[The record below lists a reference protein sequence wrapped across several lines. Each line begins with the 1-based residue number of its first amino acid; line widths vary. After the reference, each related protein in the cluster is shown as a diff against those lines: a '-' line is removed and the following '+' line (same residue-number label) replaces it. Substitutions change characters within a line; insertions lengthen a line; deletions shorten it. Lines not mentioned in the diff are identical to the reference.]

1 MKTEL
6 KLNSEHLFGLATLEI
21 NAVWIKQYFFLYCL
35 NTTVFQLSNFNIVT
49 VIAVQKNVCR
59 TARNGQMFTFTNVI
73 AVSLLL
79 LPFTCNSVFYF
90 NIGKK
95 LWRHISFSSA
105 CFFITR
111 NILVMMI
118 RFACYHLLL
127 VSNSAFVTNSQY
139 FGTIQ
144 TNTTII

>member
-6 KLNSEHLFGLATLEI
+6 KLNSEHLFGLAILEI
-21 NAVWIKQYFFLYCL
+21 NAIWIMQYFFLYCL

-49 VIAVQKNVCR
+49 VIAVQKNVCL
-59 TARNGQMFTFTNVI
+59 TARNVQMFTFTNVI

-79 LPFTCNSVFYF
+79 LPFTSNSFFYF

-95 LWRHISFSSA
+95 LWRHISFSSTY
-105 CFFITR
+105 FSITR

-118 RFACYHLLL
+118 RFARYHLLL
-127 VSNSAFVTNSQY
+127 VSNSAFGTNSQY

-144 TNTTII
+144 TNTTIT